1 MANKEACWTAIKL
14 GTKLTLN
21 NMGVKWATRKLNPRL
36 PRNLKQGPNS
46 CKNVQTAAENPQSGT
61 HKMGKKN
68 TTDTQ
73 GMESEQT
80 DHREQSQ
87 RHDQNSNEKP
97 LKHTRTAGPTWKWSK
112 QTKMSRR
119 NELKR
124 WRCELIAGRWR
135 VDAIQDSY
143 TKNDC
148 KSV

>member
-1 MANKEACWTAIKL
+1 MFKQQRK
-14 GTKLTLN
+14 TLKV
-21 NMGVKWATRKLNPRL
+21 GPTRW
-36 PRNLKQGPNS
+36 
-46 CKNVQTAAENPQSGT
+46 E
-61 HKMGKKN
+61 KN